1 MARPIR
7 GLGFITRGDVNKT
20 LFSKFLNK
28 DINQSG
34 TPFERAKK
42 NEQFLKDF
50 SKLFKQT
57 YGRLPAQAEI
67 FDITKTDATT
77 IKKYLEP
84 GKGYLSTAESNKL
97 RFADISQKIEKG
109 KATRLSKPPTKL
121 SYYAEGPRSGPFKYI
136 PRFVNDKQKSDYL
149 KTLKEKYSVPKGQSK
164 ITNEFLAKKF
174 ISKRPSAEDVR
185 TIANINQ
192 TITANPKEFG
202 LKKKLE
208 FPKQTYEGKMAKKVL
223 QKKRREKGISA
234 VSSLVQEQKIR
245 EMKAGIKNI
254 DLAHKT
260 SLIQNRA
267 LGLPYLATNLGLD
280 ASILNQDLVK
290 PFEAKLEQLYKKQR
304 ALLKNLKPGQD
315 VPKAI
320 QKQLES
326 LNAKITRTVLDT
338 KGLLQGITID
348 EKTLKPNIFGRDY
361 RNVLGAGLL
370 SDDLKVKDFTPETR
384 ALVQLQMPE
393 QIKRQRLIGQQ
404 IKRALVGAAS
414 LTPAGRFARIARF
427 LKKEGGMAD
436 EGMMVDIKSYDGLDR
451 STYPS
456 NSMQREAL
464 FASPV
469 EDPKPKKRSAILDLE
484 LVWSEN

>member
-136 PRFVNDKQKSDYL
+136 PRFVSDKQKSDYL

-234 VSSLVQEQKIR
+234 VSSLVQEKKIR
-245 EMKAGIKNI
+245 EMKAGIKKV
-254 DLAHKT
+254 DLAHKA
-260 SLIQNRA
+260 SLIHNKA
-267 LGLPYLATNLGLD
+267 LGLPYLATNLGID
-280 ASILNQDLVK
+280 ADILNQDLVK

-304 ALLKNLKPGQD
+304 ALLKNLKPGQA

-326 LNAKITRTVLDT
+326 LNAKITNTVLET
-338 KGLLQGITID
+338 KGLLQATVID
-348 EKTLKPNIFGRDY
+348 EKTLKPSTFGRDY

-370 SDDLKVKDFTPETR
+370 PDDLKVRDLTPETR
-384 ALVQLQMPE
+384 ALIQLQMPE
-393 QIKRQRLIGQQ
+393 QIKRQKALGNTIR
-404 IKRALVGAAS
+404 RALVGAAS

-436 EGMMVDIKSYDGLDR
+436 ENMMVDIKSYDGLDR

-469 EDPKPKKRSAILDLE
+469 EDPKQKKRSAILDLE
-484 LVWSEN
+484 LV